1 MRYHILQHGH
11 LKTKVILYQLVARIF
26 GHGAAPCSGHQRKVD
41 ASPTAGDRCA
51 NGTSRLMVDGRFQ
64 LTPDRR
70 PAGAH
75 APEGNPCHDPLYR
88 GGHQWWSGQDSSD
101 TSHRRSAF
109 WITAVAPV
117 RPRQSHRALAIY
129 TDVDFFCDFDESRA
143 LFSTSASRRCRH
155 IDRLRALPSGNR
167 LPSGRQAVALG
178 DQRVILGISLGS
190 VGLERRIGG
199 RAVGGLAC
207 SD

>member
-101 TSHRRSAF
+101 ISHRRSAF

-117 RPRQSHRALAIY
+117 SQGRATALWPSTQMSIFSAISMNREHCSLPRHRGDAATSIGYVRCHQGIGCRQAGRPLRSAI
-129 TDVDFFCDFDESRA
+129 
-143 LFSTSASRRCRH
+143 SASYS
-155 IDRLRALPSGNR
+155 AS
-167 LPSGRQAVALG
+167 VLG
-178 DQRVILGISLGS
+178 P
-190 VGLERRIGG
+190 
-199 RAVGGLAC
+199 
-207 SD
+207 